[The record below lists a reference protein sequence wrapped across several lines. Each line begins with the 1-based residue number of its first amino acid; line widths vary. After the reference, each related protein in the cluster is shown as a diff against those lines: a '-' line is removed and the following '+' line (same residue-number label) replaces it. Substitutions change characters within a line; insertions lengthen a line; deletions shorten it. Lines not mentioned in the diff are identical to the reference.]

1 MQLAIFYSHLQ
12 EFWLP
17 FFHAQFALGKGFYS
31 ADADTKPFKDD
42 VEGRINHVLRRAPA
56 SGGGG
61 GAAPPAVGGSGG
73 GVEFRACRI
82 IGFAELLFFF
92 GNEFTA
98 AELHCYWC
106 NARRLCT
113 RRAHPWTNPARKA
126 ATQSHYA
133 ATGRWGLGRDVA
145 VGDIAWSGRIPNPKS
160 KGKRTGKGKGKNQE
174 EEG

>member
-12 EFWLP
+12 EFWQP
-17 FFHAQFALGKGFYS
+17 FIHPQFALGNGFNS
-31 ADADTKPFKDD
+31 ADADTKPDD

-61 GAAPPAVGGSGG
+61 GAAPPAVGGGG
-73 GVEFRACRI
+73 FEFRACRI
-82 IGFAELLFFF
+82 IGFAELLHFF

-113 RRAHPWTNPARKA
+113 RRAHPWTNPTRKA

-133 ATGRWGLGRDVA
+133 ATGRWGLGCGVA
-145 VGDIAWSGRIPNPKS
+145 VGDIAWSGRIPNPTG